1 MRLTTRDYV
10 AAGLG
15 VAIAVPYAGYLVNG
29 EMPFIQDARGMAAT
43 GLVLG
48 VAAFLVFRRGGEPGG
63 LSKLDRVLFAASAVL
78 GVVALI
84 VAETAAAQVLLAV
97 FMGSVLVVLVIGL
110 MEHAGILHAD
120 HGVRTAH
127 G

>member
-1 MRLTTRDYV
+1 
-10 AAGLG
+10 
-15 VAIAVPYAGYLVNG
+15 
-29 EMPFIQDARGMAAT
+29 MAAT

-48 VAAFLVFRRGGEPGG
+48 VAVFVTFRWGGEPGG
-63 LSKLDRVLFAASAVL
+63 LSKLDWVLFAASAVL

-97 FMGSVLVVLVIGL
+97 FMGSVLLVLAVGL
-110 MEHAGILHAD
+110 MEHPRILHGD
-120 HGVRTAH
+120 QRVRTAH